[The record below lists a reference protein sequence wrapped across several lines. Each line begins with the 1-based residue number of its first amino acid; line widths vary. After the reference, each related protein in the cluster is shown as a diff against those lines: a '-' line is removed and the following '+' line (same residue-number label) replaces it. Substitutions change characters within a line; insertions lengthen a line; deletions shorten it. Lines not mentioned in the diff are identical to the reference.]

1 MHSADTEEILR
12 IILSLNNSKST
23 GPNSIP
29 TEILKLLGPNICVPL
44 KEIINISFATGY
56 YPDKLKIAE
65 IVAVFKNKGDPRQVN
80 NYRPI
85 SLLSNINKIFEKL
98 VYSRLYSFLELHEC
112 IFELQFGFRSKHS
125 TNHAL
130 TSLTETIRD
139 ALDGSNFA
147 CGIFVDFQKAFDT
160 VNHAILIKKT

>member
-29 TEILKLLGPNICVPL
+29 TEILKLLGPSICVPL
-44 KEIINISFATGY
+44 KEIINISFATGI
-56 YPDKLKIAE
+56 YPEKLKIAE
-65 IVAVFKNKGDPRQVN
+65 IVAVFKNKGDPRQAN

-98 VYSRLYSFLELHEC
+98 VYS
-112 IFELQFGFRSKHS
+112 
-125 TNHAL
+125 
-130 TSLTETIRD
+130 
-139 ALDGSNFA
+139 
-147 CGIFVDFQKAFDT
+147 
-160 VNHAILIKKT
+160 